1 MSARPAAGTSGG
13 MRIVVTGAT
22 GNIGMELVEALVADP
37 GVTEVVGVARRA
49 PADWRPARTR
59 FVERDLAREGVRDL
73 LDGVDAVCHLAWA
86 IQPSHDLDAMTR
98 LNVAGS
104 ERVFRAAADA
114 GVGCLLHTSSVG
126 AYSTGPRDPDRRV
139 GEDHPTHGIPT
150 SFYSWQKAYA
160 ERLLDVV
167 ERDAPGMRVVRIRP
181 ALVGRYGAASDV
193 RRLFAG
199 PFLPDAL
206 AGRLPVTP
214 TPAGL
219 ALQMVHAEDVAQG
232 MRRALLADV
241 RGAFN
246 LAAEPVLG
254 PRAIASALGGTAV
267 PVPRALLRAAMDAA
281 WRLRIQPTPV
291 GWLDMTLKA
300 PLLSSVRAHEELGWS
315 PRHDAVATLRAVLR
329 GIREGAGDRTPPTA
343 AGTSGPARV
352 REIATGVGGT
362 SGAASDG

>member
-1 MSARPAAGTSGG
+1 

-22 GNIGMELVEALVADP
+22 GNIGMELVEALAADP

-49 PADWRPARTR
+49 PGIADWRPAKTR
-59 FVERDLAREGVRDL
+59 FVERDLAREGLRDL

-114 GVGCLLHTSSVG
+114 GVGCLLHTSSIG
-126 AYSTGPRDPDRRV
+126 AYAAGPRDDRRV
-139 GEDHPTHGIPT
+139 AEDHPTHGIPT

-167 ERDAPGMRVVRIRP
+167 ERDTPGMRVVRIRP

-219 ALQMVHAEDVAQG
+219 TLQMVHAEDVAQG
-232 MRRALLADV
+232 MRLALLADV

-246 LAAEPVLG
+246 LAAEPVLE
-254 PRAIASALGGTAV
+254 PRAIAAALGGKPV
-267 PVPRALLRAAMDAA
+267 PVPRALLRAAMDAS
-281 WRLRIQPTPV
+281 WRLRVQPTPV

-300 PLLSSVRAHEELGWS
+300 PLLSSARAHEVLGWS
-315 PRHDAVATLRAVLR
+315 PRHDAVSTLGAVVR

-343 AGTSGPARV
+343 AGTSGPGRV
-352 REIATGVGGT
+352 REIATGIGGT
-362 SGAASDG
+362 GGASDG